1 MAELQL
7 KEVQDFLSEELQVL
21 KKDFTKARTEDSEGF
36 EAKVKGAMDKLQGEI
51 QAKHEAI
58 QKDMDKAFADISEKA
73 KDNNKQKKSFGW
85 SLHETLKENHEQM
98 VKNIK
103 AGKGMEMNMKA
114 FNYTDFTGY
123 EEFVTDFRQPILN
136 KYEQFH
142 YRNLLPAGSM
152 AGEFVKYPKEVTTGG
167 AADTWAYGSDGTNV
181 AKPSIDPAFTTYQ
194 ADATWIAG
202 LIKEVPVSMVDDL
215 PWMSSFLQ
223 SKGRAELL
231 KKEDTWIQGLLLD
244 AANSEN
250 YDGAKTIQI
259 EVLIDAA
266 MRQLK
271 DNNHMPTGIVLS
283 NQDYTNILLNSASG
297 SGEYDLP
304 GVVTVNPLTGQLNIV
319 GIPVYSNSYL
329 AQGDAIVG
337 DWNEAQLLTRQAPRI
352 RFFDQNSDNAEKNVL
367 LVRIEERVALP
378 VFYENAFIKCTLA
391 S

>member
-36 EAKVKGAMDKLQGEI
+36 EAKVKNAMDKLQVEI
-51 QAKHEAI
+51 QAKHDAI

-73 KDNNKQKKSFGW
+73 KDNNKQKKNFGW

-98 VKNIK
+98 VKSIK

-152 AGEFVKYPKEVTTGG
+152 AGEFVKYPKESTTGG
-167 AADTWAYGSDGTNV
+167 GADTWAYGSDGTNV
-181 AKPSIDPAFTTYQ
+181 AKPSIDPTFTTYQ

-223 SKGRAELL
+223 TKGRAELL

-271 DNNHMPTGIVLS
+271 DNLHMPTGIVLS